1 MNHIAKY
8 SLVLLLLCLNI
19 MGVEAQE
26 LNTLSIAD
34 VTGSMG
40 GKVSLPINLDNTC
53 HDIVAVQFRLT
64 VPKGITVD
72 SNSAKFGVRTDN
84 HSAVIQ
90 KNDNS
95 YSVIVYSAGN
105 SAIGG
110 NSGQL
115 MTIDLTI
122 GTGFTPGGDYDIELS
137 EVLLGNKQGKN
148 VATGFSSGKL
158 HIAEVPDFVVTDVQT
173 DESSSA
179 PNGFI
184 NVSWKVTNQGGL
196 ASSGGWSEQVS
207 LIGSDGHRQLLG
219 TVYHE
224 TALNA
229 GETVSREARLRIPQL
244 PGIGGAAQVQVKL
257 IPNADA
263 GELTEHRANNTTV
276 GQQTINLAKELVLT
290 VPQTVEEG
298 NRTLSC
304 QLSRSGNW
312 NTAQT
317 FGISVEGDKRLNR
330 ITSVTIGKGQSTV
343 WFSLKLT
350 DDAVLN
356 ESNLFAVTASGQ
368 DYEPVSSQITV
379 TDNELPSLSLTASKS
394 EVEEGETFQMTV
406 TTSRASA
413 APIVVRL
420 ICESGKRFS
429 FPAQVTIPAGER
441 SATFDVK
448 AIDDEEVAAASTIA
462 FRASAEQHDTSGE
475 CLVIVTDNDMPQ
487 LEMQVTPA
495 TVSEG
500 AGHNAI
506 IGSIRRLDHLDSKIT
521 IKLSDSA
528 DGLFTYSSEK
538 LTMKKGESEVKFAIS
553 LTNDLTVN
561 GDRDV
566 QVTAA
571 VYVSSCDCYPTG
583 QAGGSV
589 SQTITVLDDDG
600 PTLRITPSAT
610 AFLEG
615 SDNNTL
621 TISCN
626 TTLNSDLSISIS
638 SDYDTALNYEHT
650 AVIPAGQTSVV
661 IPVTVMAND
670 TEGDDKAFTF
680 QATAQGYTSG
690 TCWSMVTDQSL
701 PDAVISSLDVNVA
714 EAEAES
720 DIELNIVVKNSGN
733 ALLRKE
739 TPVSVYLGTEN
750 VLTVNTDQ
758 ILSAGAST
766 TMQAIYT
773 LPKKTG
779 DFTLMAVVNANKRI
793 GELLYTNNSSEEVP
807 IRIVPC
813 IQLTAKT
820 DKTVYQQGDTVY
832 VSGVATG
839 TKNAKAQVEVYFIR
853 DDIRQTVSATT
864 DDQGRYAISWVPQK
878 GLPGHYKVGACY
890 PGSGISEAMAE
901 IDVYGLTTWR
911 NRATCQF
918 GEGETYSG
926 VISITNPGVLSQ
938 TGIHVEQLAM
948 SDNCEFSFD
957 EIPQIGAGKT
967 AKLNY
972 TIKGN
977 GVTSG
982 YSWQQMPI
990 SIKSN
995 EGSSIDYTI
1004 YYYVDT
1010 QRGRIRTNTSYIKT
1024 TMTMGKSR
1032 EYPLYIQNTGKGETG
1047 TITLAL
1053 PSCIEPV
1060 TPRQMPSLASGDS
1073 ATIMLRFV
1081 PTEGMRLN
1089 VPVSGH
1095 FGINC
1100 TNGYGASVSFQ
1111 LTPVSEETGTLTVDV
1126 VDEFT
1131 FFTTEAPHLSMAS
1144 VKVKNMSTGQ
1154 VVAQGVTNE
1163 KGTFSA
1169 EMAEGWYSV
1178 TVDADNHESQ
1188 TQEVMVDPGENNKE
1202 EVFLSYDAITYDWKV
1217 EETTV
1222 DDKYSIETIVKFDT
1236 RVPEPVITVS
1246 WPQDRPEPGS
1256 IFPITVTNKGFINA
1270 KDVHVDLSITG
1281 SYTLEFLNS
1290 PSLDVLA
1297 PQQSVVF
1304 YAKVKQKSAASRT
1317 RATNPVFVECIEIEG
1332 RVYYIYD
1339 CGPYSNQRRVPIF
1352 KGWGHCPSYY
1362 SGHNTGHDG
1371 YSGIGSPWSWHKGY
1385 IGIGIVTPSPK
1396 PRTICQEKDEQEDED
1411 DEEEPEIVPDEDP
1424 EENDDCDD
1432 PVNFKYVMSLPGF
1445 NEITKSIMADGT
1457 TYKIRLDTRVA
1468 KVPPP
1473 DCYYLVKGWKLS
1485 QPYGELGSEDSYR
1498 NVYYTAPVDLPESV
1512 GNSVYLT
1519 VTMEYEKINLDDTR
1533 EPGEATFSFEVHRP
1547 NLKFKLVAIDEEGK
1561 EINGS
1566 WKGIAV
1572 DGTSR
1577 LMIKL
1582 DDSCK
1587 EKPRSTYIY
1596 NWSLPEGIGHLENE
1610 NSLDEVIYVP
1620 PTDYPDWI
1628 NDGEYT
1634 FKALLEYGPPGK
1646 ELAKSEVDI
1655 TIARVPLVLL
1665 HGIGVNSSDWT
1676 DVVSKLSEYN
1686 KSYQIIS
1693 PNYVSNGTYKFGDLS
1708 NVANTAINNVI
1719 NNYRKKGIYAKSAD
1733 VVAHSIGGILARMH
1747 IQSKSYTNVKNV
1759 HKLITINTPHSGTS
1773 LADCI
1778 MESIVSRWHVNH
1790 GSLKE
1795 FGVISTD
1802 LISELVVGSE
1812 FLEKLNEN
1820 APNSKGVPLYSITS
1834 IMNDKSLE
1842 KSRNLMMYMKSNY
1855 DLYIA
1860 GKSTYDVID
1869 QLSWKKFVQEF
1880 SNMVP
1885 VWRCL
1890 VLSYKVYSTISLIT
1904 SLINS
1909 YLYIQSL
1916 NESDLIVPLSSQSG
1930 GLVVFPVEGGPD
1942 VAHNALL
1949 HNDKIINQI
1958 KDLLNT
1964 PVSSGVFSTYGYSN
1978 MSFTRSR
1985 ENLMEAER
1993 EKSVKETS
2001 LGIQVQEQ
2009 DDSLHISLSEEYKK
2023 HPKIIIVSFSNKSFQ
2038 SSMNEFG
2045 VKIPIYHSGDVN
2057 ISILVET
2064 DDYYLTDNT
2073 SIYLPNSSVSPNVIE
2088 CEKEIIASIHEKSIP
2103 IYIRAL
2109 WGDDTESFVTP
2120 ETVISSN
2127 NTVGYNGEYLMLLK
2141 AGKDILTFTYRGKT
2155 CTCPI
2160 TIYSDDDEDEN
2171 DDEENSNSV
2180 CSSVTLSI
2188 KQEAVM
2194 TRQAFRGTLTVNN
2207 GHPTKAI
2214 QDLKINLEVRDEDG
2228 MLATSHEFQ
2237 INPESLIGFSGKLD
2251 FNAGWS
2257 LAGKETGTAT
2267 ILFIPTKYAAPT
2279 EPKEWAFGGSFSY
2292 TDPYTGLTVTRDLNP
2307 VTLTVKPSPILDF
2320 TYFMQR
2326 DILGDDPLTSD
2337 IEPMVPAEFALLI
2350 NNKGNGA
2357 VEKMNMTTDQ
2367 PKITENEKGLAINF
2381 EIVSSQLNGQEKT
2394 MALGGS
2400 MTSSFGSIPAHS
2412 QTYAQWWLQSSLLG
2426 HFTEYNVKATHV
2438 TSYGNEDL
2446 SLLDEVTIH
2455 ELIRG
2460 FTPEGMVNDSQ
2471 KGRGFLVNDIPDA
2484 NDQPDEVYFTDGT
2497 QQHVTIAADA
2507 TMTKLSDTSY
2517 ALKIKPSQ
2525 AGWTYGSL
2533 KDPTNGKVSILSVK
2547 RQSDGADIAVD
2558 CVWQTDRTLRDGRD
2572 PLYENRLHFV
2582 GEMPAAGDTYLL
2594 TVQPKPEV
2602 ELKVEAIT
2610 GLPEETVVLTDQLKE
2625 VTVIFNK
2632 PIDASTFTTGDIT
2645 LTCQSN
2651 RVAVDGIRITKI
2663 SDREFT
2669 LNLTEATLDDGFYML
2684 TIQTADITDTEG
2696 FTGSVGKQAMW
2707 TQYGNQ
2713 LALKIKV
2720 SPSKG
2725 GSVTPSSARYDFGS
2739 NVVLNATAA
2748 KGYVFEGWKLG
2759 EELVST
2765 DSQWSCLLM
2774 ENTEVTAIFRPKP
2787 YKVTVNY
2794 DPTLGEVKN
2803 GATGFYDYGT
2813 ELCLNAVSTDG
2824 SFKHWIVNGEVVEDS
2839 KQTLTI
2845 TVTDAIEISA
2855 VFVRDIYYQTMTL
2868 SQGWNWV
2875 SSYLKEPLSVEPF
2888 SSIANRIVGQTDEL
2902 ISDPLFGLIGNLDA
2916 MHGGS
2921 SYKIKADQ
2929 PYSHTFM
2936 GHLYDPEV
2944 SPIRLHNGWNWI
2956 SYPYFEEL
2964 DIDET
2969 VKNAEE
2975 GDYIVSQTGFAE
2987 YANGNWDGSL
2997 GMLVPGMGYLYKSA
3011 SDKNLQWNIPAV
3023 ARSRGGRVRID
3034 SGTSGMVDI
3043 FRYPNTMNVT
3053 AQIVLDGMRQSA
3065 DTYNLYAFVGDELRG
3080 ASLHNGMNC
3089 YLTVYG
3095 DEPVAVSF
3103 ILESTVTG
3111 ETFLADET
3119 LKFRNDVV
3127 GSRKSPFVLNFSS
3140 ATGINGLGFGQQPMT
3155 IYNLQGILVSREAT
3169 LNTLRRLPKGVY
3181 IVNGHKFLVK

>member
-40 GKVSLPINLDNTC
+40 GKVSLPVNLDNTS

-72 SNSAKFGVRTDN
+72 NNSAKFGVRTDN

-158 HIAEVPDFVVTDVQT
+158 HIAEVPDFVVTDVQS

-196 ASSGGWSEQVS
+196 ASTGGWSEQVS

-317 FGISVEGDKRLNR
+317 FGITVEGDKRLNR

-356 ESNLFAVTASGQ
+356 ESNLFTVTASGQ
-368 DYEPVSSQITV
+368 DYEPASSQITV

-406 TTSRASA
+406 TTSRTSA

-420 ICESGKRFS
+420 ICESGKRFN

-448 AIDDEEVAAASTIA
+448 AIDNEEVAAVSTIA
-462 FRASAEQHDTSGE
+462 FRASAELHDTSGE

-487 LEMQVTPA
+487 LEMQLTPA

-615 SDNNTL
+615 SDNNAL

-638 SDYDTALNYEHT
+638 SDYDTALNYAHT

-720 DIELNIVVKNSGN
+720 DIELTIVVKNSGN
-733 ALLRKE
+733 ALLRKG

-853 DDIRQTVSATT
+853 DDIRQTVSTTT

-911 NRATCQF
+911 NRVTCQF

-967 AKLNY
+967 VNLNY

-1024 TMTMGKSR
+1024 SMTMGKSR

-1053 PSCIEPV
+1053 PSWIETV

-1081 PTEGMRLN
+1081 PTESMRLN
-1089 VPVSGH
+1089 VPVTGH

-1111 LTPVSEETGTLTVDV
+1111 LTPVSEETGTLTIDV

-1131 FFTTEAPHLSMAS
+1131 FFTTEAPHVSMAS

-1169 EMAEGWYSV
+1169 EMTEGWYSV

-1188 TQEVMVDPGENNKE
+1188 TQEVVVDPGEDNKQ

-1222 DDKYSIETIVKFDT
+1222 DDKYSIETIVKFET
-1236 RVPEPVITVS
+1236 RVPKPVITVS

-1256 IFPITVTNKGFINA
+1256 VFPITVTNKGFINA

-1317 RATNPVFVECIEIEG
+1317 RAVKPVLIDCVEIDG
-1332 RVYYIYD
+1332 GAYYTYD
-1339 CGPYSNQRRVPIF
+1339 CGPYAKQQYVTIY
-1352 KGWGHCPSYY
+1352 KKWGRCSSGSSYRHPHY
-1362 SGHNTGHDG
+1362 GGG
-1371 YSGIGSPWSWHKGY
+1371 YSGIGRPWYWRGDY
-1385 IGIGIVTPSPK
+1385 IDDVWKQPDPEPTTICDKDKPEFVFRLVEVDENGDVVSPK
-1396 PRTICQEKDEQEDED
+1396 K
-1411 DEEEPEIVPDEDP
+1411 
-1424 EENDDCDD
+1424 
-1432 PVNFKYVMSLPGF
+1432 
-1445 NEITKSIMADGT
+1445 
-1457 TYKIRLDTRVA
+1457 
-1468 KVPPP
+1468 
-1473 DCYYLVKGWKLS
+1473 W
-1485 QPYGELGSEDSYR
+1485 
-1498 NVYYTAPVDLPESV
+1498 
-1512 GNSVYLT
+1512 
-1519 VTMEYEKINLDDTR
+1519 
-1533 EPGEATFSFEVHRP
+1533 
-1547 NLKFKLVAIDEEGK
+1547 
-1561 EINGS
+1561 
-1566 WKGIAV
+1566 WKGIAA
-1572 DGTSR
+1572 DGASR
-1577 LMIKL
+1577 LKIVLAEATNVSSINDIKNVTW
-1582 DDSCK
+1582 
-1587 EKPRSTYIY
+1587 E
-1596 NWSLPEGIGHLENE
+1596 LPEGNNGSFDNVNALEP
-1610 NSLDEVIYVP
+1610 IYTAPADFPFDIQAPSFTVKP
-1620 PTDYPDWI
+1620 SVTFYY
-1628 NDGEYT
+1628 DGERQDAT
-1634 FKALLEYGPPGK
+1634 
-1646 ELAKSEVDI
+1646 VDI
-1655 TIARVPLVLL
+1655 EVTRVPLILL
-1665 HGIGVNSSDWT
+1665 HGHAGGQDCWSDLEHSLVND
-1676 DVVSKLSEYN
+1676 
-1686 KSYQIIS
+1686 
-1693 PNYVSNGTYKFGDLS
+1693 G
-1708 NVANTAINNVI
+1708 
-1719 NNYRKKGIYAKSAD
+1719 KGIYDRYQVQNEAYSHNLSSFKTNLYVVRACIDKIKNEYATKKILAKKVD
-1733 VVAHSIGGILARMH
+1733 LVGHSMGGILARLH
-1747 IQSKSYTNVKNV
+1747 VQYVDNTNV
-1759 HKLITINTPHSGTS
+1759 HKVITVNTPHSGS
-1773 LADCI
+1773 EWGDVA
-1778 MESIVSRWHVNH
+1778 SFIV
-1790 GSLKE
+1790 
-1795 FGVISTD
+1795 
-1802 LISELVVGSE
+1802 
-1812 FLEKLNEN
+1812 
-1820 APNSKGVPLYSITS
+1820 
-1834 IMNDKSLE
+1834 DKVL
-1842 KSRNLMMYMKSNY
+1842 
-1855 DLYIA
+1855 
-1860 GKSTYDVID
+1860 DVID
-1869 QLSWKKFVQEF
+1869 TFASRGKKNEAEENKKKISTLLKKIGEKTFGIQIDLAKKNWAFCDLAVNSEATDNYLNGIGLDGITNEQTKTILDRMNGIPIRAITTTSDSDFILYF
-1880 SNMVP
+1880 S
-1885 VWRCL
+1885 
-1890 VLSYKVYSTISLIT
+1890 IIT
-1904 SLINS
+1904 SLGTLYFGDLS
-1909 YLYIQSL
+1909 LGLFEYLGIMGEL
-1916 NESDLIVPLSSQSG
+1916 NYKLRQSDLVVSLESQKG
-1930 GLVVFPVEGGPD
+1930 GLGGLSAPNASADQIHIGSASNVEVIRNVQLALQASGSSDFFSHSGFRPENRTMY
-1942 VAHNALL
+1942 VAEYVEKLDLWLSEVLDTHPEILNSNNARGSSVAEKMLIV
-1949 HNDKIINQI
+1949 NIDNSSIRGECNINENQI
-1958 KDLLNT
+1958 KRISVFVEMGDKSYFFEEKGFQMQIPSTFAGKIGVFAFVQTNDNQFMVDSTFVDVLSPKAH
-1964 PVSSGVFSTYGYSN
+1964 PVSISCDEIYFDIRREIAEIGLTCKWDDGSITYVVPDAIKFDKAIARY
-1978 MSFTRSR
+1978 
-1985 ENLMEAER
+1985 ENSQLILQ
-1993 EKSVKETS
+1993 S
-2001 LGIQVQEQ
+2001 LGKTKMT
-2009 DDSLHISLSEEYKK
+2009 LSY
-2023 HPKIIIVSFSNKSFQ
+2023 
-2038 SSMNEFG
+2038 G
-2045 VKIPIYHSGDVN
+2045 G
-2057 ISILVET
+2057 L
-2064 DDYYLTDNT
+2064 
-2073 SIYLPNSSVSPNVIE
+2073 
-2088 CEKEIIASIHEKSIP
+2088 
-2103 IYIRAL
+2103 
-2109 WGDDTESFVTP
+2109 
-2120 ETVISSN
+2120 
-2127 NTVGYNGEYLMLLK
+2127 
-2141 AGKDILTFTYRGKT
+2141 T
-2155 CTCPI
+2155 CTGQLVI
-2160 TIYSDDDEDEN
+2160 IGEGYDGSDDEDEN

-2381 EIVSSQLNGQEKT
+2381 EIISSQLNGQEKT

-2438 TSYGNEDL
+2438 TSYGNENL

-2455 ELIRG
+2455 ELIHG
-2460 FTPEGMVNDSQ
+2460 FTTRSESGTQ
-2471 KGRGFLVNDIPDA
+2471 GRGFLVNDIPDA

-2632 PIDASTFTTGDIT
+2632 PIDASTFTTDDIT

-2748 KGYVFEGWKLG
+2748 KSYVFEGWKLG

-2824 SFKHWIVNGEVVEDS
+2824 SFKHWTINGEVVEDS

-2916 MHGGS
+2916 MYGGS

-2936 GHLYDPEV
+2936 GHLYDPEG

-2975 GDYIVSQTGFAE
+2975 GDYLVSQTGFAE

-2997 GMLVPGMGYLYKSA
+2997 GMFVPGMGYLYKSA

-3065 DTYNLYAFVGDELRG
+3065 DAYNLYAFVGDELRG

-3089 YLTVYG
+3089 YLTIYG

-3140 ATGINGLGFGQQPMT
+3140 ATGINGLGFGRQPMT

>member
-40 GKVSLPINLDNTC
+40 GKVSLPVNLDNTC

-122 GTGFTPGGDYDIELS
+122 GTGFTPGGVYDIELS

-196 ASSGGWSEQVS
+196 ASTGGWSEQVS

-317 FGISVEGDKRLNR
+317 FGISVEGDKRLSR

-356 ESNLFAVTASGQ
+356 ESNLFTVTASGQ

-420 ICESGKRFS
+420 ICESGKRFN

-448 AIDDEEVAAASTIA
+448 AIDDEEVAAVSTIA
-462 FRASAEQHDTSGE
+462 FRASAELHDTSGE

-720 DIELNIVVKNSGN
+720 DIELTIVVKNSGN
-733 ALLRKE
+733 ALLRKG

-750 VLTVNTDQ
+750 VLTINTDQ

-853 DDIRQTVSATT
+853 DDIRQTVSTTT

-967 AKLNY
+967 VNLNY

-1095 FGINC
+1095 FGMNC

-1131 FFTTEAPHLSMAS
+1131 FFTTEAPHVSMAS

-1646 ELAKSEVDI
+1646 ELAKSEVEI
-1655 TIARVPLVLL
+1655 TITRVPLVLI
-1665 HGIGVNSSDWT
+1665 HGLGEGPSMWKNFIGDIKSFYKPSYLITNVDYRNSTCHYFRDNINKIIREIHNSESNCKKNGIW
-1676 DVVSKLSEYN
+1676 VSK
-1686 KSYQIIS
+1686 
-1693 PNYVSNGTYKFGDLS
+1693 
-1708 NVANTAINNVI
+1708 
-1719 NNYRKKGIYAKSAD
+1719 AD
-1733 VVAHSIGGILARMH
+1733 VIAHSIGGILVRMY
-1747 IQSKSYTNVKNV
+1747 IQSDNYTQDI
-1759 HKLITINTPHSGTS
+1759 HKLITVNSPHLGSVFADYLNETPFSKWLVNHNFLNFMGLNKVYVLDDLATNSDIFEKLNNSNSLSKLNGIPIHTASTLLSDKSLHDVRNYFMEAGAILDAFVLERKLSIIDEIWCLRALLDIIESINKEKFTNEDDYLSSEIDAKLGDYYDNLQALSDYREAFVKTFYYESILNNGDLLIPVESQTAGDDNLSFEGGPTIAHMWVTDNHDMRKYLLDLLLSPVSSSNFDMSFGKTIAKSRKNRSNTRNYSMKNDNSTSFTPKSLDIKLEIEGDSLFVSFNNTPHYINQLCIVQFSNDCLIETKNKFKVYIPPTYEGLIEVSVIIQDEDGVYTDDAS
-1773 LADCI
+1773 LVIQTAR
-1778 MESIVSRWHVNH
+1778 SIPLSIKCEDN
-1790 GSLKE
+1790 
-1795 FGVISTD
+1795 ISTT
-1802 LISELVVGSE
+1802 IG
-1812 FLEKLNEN
+1812 
-1820 APNSKGVPLYSITS
+1820 
-1834 IMNDKSLE
+1834 DKDIPMRILATWE
-1842 KSRNLMMYMKSNY
+1842 
-1855 DLYIA
+1855 D
-1860 GKSTYDVID
+1860 GT
-1869 QLSWKKFVQEF
+1869 E
-1880 SNMVP
+1880 
-1885 VWRCL
+1885 
-1890 VLSYKVYSTISLIT
+1890 SY
-1904 SLINS
+1904 
-1909 YLYIQSL
+1909 
-1916 NESDLIVPLSSQSG
+1916 
-1930 GLVVFPVEGGPD
+1930 
-1942 VAHNALL
+1942 
-1949 HNDKIINQI
+1949 
-1958 KDLLNT
+1958 
-1964 PVSSGVFSTYGYSN
+1964 
-1978 MSFTRSR
+1978 
-1985 ENLMEAER
+1985 
-1993 EKSVKETS
+1993 
-2001 LGIQVQEQ
+2001 
-2009 DDSLHISLSEEYKK
+2009 
-2023 HPKIIIVSFSNKSFQ
+2023 
-2038 SSMNEFG
+2038 
-2045 VKIPIYHSGDVN
+2045 
-2057 ISILVET
+2057 
-2064 DDYYLTDNT
+2064 
-2073 SIYLPNSSVSPNVIE
+2073 VSPESVESPNA
-2088 CEKEIIASIHEKSIP
+2088 IIDFD
-2103 IYIRAL
+2103 
-2109 WGDDTESFVTP
+2109 G
-2120 ETVISSN
+2120 SN
-2127 NTVGYNGEYLMLLK
+2127 LIILK
-2141 AGKDILTFTYRGKT
+2141 AGTDILTFTYKGLT

-2257 LAGKETGTAT
+2257 LAGGRWQERRQ
-2267 ILFIPTKYAAPT
+2267 
-2279 EPKEWAFGGSFSY
+2279 E
-2292 TDPYTGLTVTRDLNP
+2292 R
-2307 VTLTVKPSPILDF
+2307 
-2320 TYFMQR
+2320 
-2326 DILGDDPLTSD
+2326 
-2337 IEPMVPAEFALLI
+2337 
-2350 NNKGNGA
+2350 
-2357 VEKMNMTTDQ
+2357 Q
-2367 PKITENEKGLAINF
+2367 P
-2381 EIVSSQLNGQEKT
+2381 
-2394 MALGGS
+2394 
-2400 MTSSFGSIPAHS
+2400 
-2412 QTYAQWWLQSSLLG
+2412 
-2426 HFTEYNVKATHV
+2426 
-2438 TSYGNEDL
+2438 
-2446 SLLDEVTIH
+2446 
-2455 ELIRG
+2455 
-2460 FTPEGMVNDSQ
+2460 
-2471 KGRGFLVNDIPDA
+2471 
-2484 NDQPDEVYFTDGT
+2484 
-2497 QQHVTIAADA
+2497 
-2507 TMTKLSDTSY
+2507 
-2517 ALKIKPSQ
+2517 
-2525 AGWTYGSL
+2525 
-2533 KDPTNGKVSILSVK
+2533 
-2547 RQSDGADIAVD
+2547 
-2558 CVWQTDRTLRDGRD
+2558 
-2572 PLYENRLHFV
+2572 
-2582 GEMPAAGDTYLL
+2582 
-2594 TVQPKPEV
+2594 
-2602 ELKVEAIT
+2602 
-2610 GLPEETVVLTDQLKE
+2610 
-2625 VTVIFNK
+2625 
-2632 PIDASTFTTGDIT
+2632 
-2645 LTCQSN
+2645 
-2651 RVAVDGIRITKI
+2651 
-2663 SDREFT
+2663 
-2669 LNLTEATLDDGFYML
+2669 
-2684 TIQTADITDTEG
+2684 
-2696 FTGSVGKQAMW
+2696 
-2707 TQYGNQ
+2707 
-2713 LALKIKV
+2713 
-2720 SPSKG
+2720 
-2725 GSVTPSSARYDFGS
+2725 
-2739 NVVLNATAA
+2739 
-2748 KGYVFEGWKLG
+2748 
-2759 EELVST
+2759 
-2765 DSQWSCLLM
+2765 SCLSPPNMLHRQ
-2774 ENTEVTAIFRPKP
+2774 NQR
-2787 YKVTVNY
+2787 
-2794 DPTLGEVKN
+2794 N
-2803 GATGFYDYGT
+2803 G
-2813 ELCLNAVSTDG
+2813 
-2824 SFKHWIVNGEVVEDS
+2824 H
-2839 KQTLTI
+2839 
-2845 TVTDAIEISA
+2845 
-2855 VFVRDIYYQTMTL
+2855 
-2868 SQGWNWV
+2868 
-2875 SSYLKEPLSVEPF
+2875 
-2888 SSIANRIVGQTDEL
+2888 
-2902 ISDPLFGLIGNLDA
+2902 
-2916 MHGGS
+2916 
-2921 SYKIKADQ
+2921 
-2929 PYSHTFM
+2929 
-2936 GHLYDPEV
+2936 
-2944 SPIRLHNGWNWI
+2944 
-2956 SYPYFEEL
+2956 
-2964 DIDET
+2964 
-2969 VKNAEE
+2969 
-2975 GDYIVSQTGFAE
+2975 
-2987 YANGNWDGSL
+2987 
-2997 GMLVPGMGYLYKSA
+2997 
-3011 SDKNLQWNIPAV
+3011 
-3023 ARSRGGRVRID
+3023 
-3034 SGTSGMVDI
+3034 
-3043 FRYPNTMNVT
+3043 
-3053 AQIVLDGMRQSA
+3053 SA
-3065 DTYNLYAFVGDELRG
+3065 D
-3080 ASLHNGMNC
+3080 
-3089 YLTVYG
+3089 
-3095 DEPVAVSF
+3095 P
-3103 ILESTVTG
+3103 
-3111 ETFLADET
+3111 
-3119 LKFRNDVV
+3119 
-3127 GSRKSPFVLNFSS
+3127 SRIPIHIQV
-3140 ATGINGLGFGQQPMT
+3140 
-3155 IYNLQGILVSREAT
+3155 
-3169 LNTLRRLPKGVY
+3169 
-3181 IVNGHKFLVK
+3181 